1 MFVTTA
7 LGTASLISAA
17 QAQTAPAGTSASNA
31 ETVETVIVTAE
42 KTTRSSVVIGGAETQ
57 KILPGLS
64 PLKAI
69 DTLPG
74 VVYETA
80 DPWGNNEQ
88 NESLIVHGFTP
99 SNSATPWT
107 ASRWA
112 ISNTAITT
120 A

>member
-17 QAQTAPAGTSASNA
+17 QAQTAPAGTTASNA

-74 VVYETA
+74 VVYKPRIPGATTSRTNLLSFTA
-80 DPWGNNEQ
+80 SP
-88 NESLIVHGFTP
+88 S

-107 ASRWA
+107 VSRWA
-112 ISNTAITT
+112 ISNMEITT